1 MKNIPHC
8 VVCPMASCTR
18 SNTCARYAQ
27 YVKALANADTFEVLN
42 VKHLVSEGEKCP
54 YHLVAEKQVWARGF
68 LRIYNTIPSG
78 RTRYFYSIRL
88 IPVAGFIRQGVARL
102 TFLLTYRNAF
112 SPSSGSMVLIWASA
126 STVMKR
132 RRFWWKNKNPMDVQF
147 KGNPDINVEVQKK
160 VPDASRTRDF
170 KILILIY
177 EVQSVLEHGCL

>member
-1 MKNIPHC
+1 MKNLPHC

-78 RTRYFYSIRL
+78 RTRYFYSHT
-88 IPVAGFIRQGVARL
+88 PY
-102 TFLLTYRNAF
+102 T
-112 SPSSGSMVLIWASA
+112 
-126 STVMKR
+126 R
-132 RRFWWKNKNPMDVQF
+132 RRFYKARS
-147 KGNPDINVEVQKK
+147 GEIDIPPYIQERLL
-160 VPDASRTRDF
+160 SIFR
-170 KILILIY
+170 
-177 EVQSVLEHGCL
+177 EHGADMSIGFDRYEEKEVLVEK